1 MGVSN
6 GCRQE
11 VARLADLARQR
22 SRNIVGLGNIVPP
35 DMQRVAASLM
45 LGTAPFENGLT
56 KKCAT
61 HKWNFAFLKQ
71 ALVEFTTQHWSRL
84 IKFCSLPF

>member
-1 MGVSN
+1 
-6 GCRQE
+6 
-11 VARLADLARQR
+11 
-22 SRNIVGLGNIVPP
+22 
-35 DMQRVAASLM
+35 MQRVAASLM

-71 ALVEFTTQHWSRL
+71 ALVKFTMQQWSTL
-84 IKFCSLPF
+84 IKSAPSPFCFEKGLLI

>member
-1 MGVSN
+1 
-6 GCRQE
+6 
-11 VARLADLARQR
+11 
-22 SRNIVGLGNIVPP
+22 
-35 DMQRVAASLM
+35 M

-71 ALVEFTTQHWSRL
+71 ALVKFTMQQWSTL
-84 IKFCSLPF
+84 IKSAPSPFCFEKGLLI